1 MGKEARVLLAERQS
15 VIQNILLEELKKSKQ
30 IKIVDTI
37 ETKLSLLHLLN
48 NCDPLP
54 DILLLD
60 ASLDVE
66 ENFTITQHISTKFPT
81 IKIIATIDAMDT
93 LYLRKMIEAGIQGFI
108 LKESDIKTISKAIDT
123 VRLGKK
129 FYADSIINPRGK
141 NESKQKIED
150 LTEDEILNSIER
162 EVLKMIVN
170 QFSVKEI
177 SSELELQTNEVNKTI
192 DLISKKT
199 KSNSAVSLQKYALNH
214 KIY

>member
-37 ETKLSLLHLLN
+37 ETKLSLLHFLN
-48 NCDPLP
+48 NSNPLP

-108 LKESDIKTISKAIDT
+108 LKESDIKTITKAIDT